1 MKIRPTLKEV
11 EELAAEGKYKTV
23 PLSCEILSDFITP
36 IEAMRILKNV
46 SSHCFMLE
54 SAQADEKW
62 GRYTFLGYDPLTSV
76 TCSRGRMKIGD
87 VEVKTDDPSVY
98 LREMLAEHVSPR
110 SDDLPP
116 FTGGLVGYFSYDY
129 LGYAEPSVRCD
140 VEDTEDFKDVDLML
154 FDKVIAFD
162 NLRQV
167 IVLIADMQLAEGETG
182 YNKAALELKHMA
194 ELLREGK
201 KIREPAGRLKGPVTP
216 LFDRLADAAR
226 ERVAANKAKRP
237 LADVRR
243 AAIRRLSPYAVDVSS
258 GIESDGIKDEKK
270 MAAFVAAVRQ
280 ENDIT

>member
-87 VEVKTDDPSVY
+87 VEVETDDPSVY

-129 LGYAEPSVRCD
+129 PGYAEPSVRCD

-243 AAIRRLSPYAVDVSS
+243 AARRRLSPYAVDVSS